1 MTYGL
6 SSKRSR
12 SRRTRRLSWATL
24 VGLAGVT
31 LLGATGCDTVARIS
45 FSERRFNDVQPV
57 SFSSAGGQ
65 CEGLTQGG
73 EIGFVLMA
81 SDNTPIKPGEA
92 ISQGVVNLDRNSF
105 SFADGA
111 VYSTPERVC
120 ASTDEC
126 PDSFLC
132 GVGQDGAQD
141 LGNRCHI
148 TTTVAAASDPEFIG
162 KDQASHAFGVLVS
175 RAGSWRGFLPSE
187 VGALNLVANELT
199 DNQYAVIAGPDVRP
213 RPARATDNN
222 RRRYSALSGLV
233 TNWNNV
239 ASIVRESGR
248 ESLFGLWTYGG
259 SSGTIFSHVN
269 ATSGGSLW
277 TGSLRGAQSAE
288 EDMKSESINEG
299 SRNFL
304 YGAILKVLDQGFTD
318 ARVADFESRTL
329 VVLTDSPDSFQSTN
343 NSAQNVITRAN
354 ELGVS
359 IMLVHVDPALDNNLL
374 RDDFIYYQGK
384 PTCASDDE
392 CRNYETCRQP
402 QFFRSANNTQND
414 SIDYPG
420 MNHLDSAFCLPTR
433 DEKGRIGPVAEFQE
447 IACSTGGTYN
457 YVPAAEIPLMR
468 NALEHLPAYVEA
480 GWTVDVSLSATDTD
494 VLFPG
499 EAFRLQS
506 VMSVDVG
513 SSNGTFNFAQK
524 GSVSG
529 ASGLDPAAA
538 DTRATFFT
546 AE

>member
-45 FSERRFNDVQPV
+45 FSERRFNNVQPV
-57 SFSSAGGQ
+57 SFGAAGGQ

-81 SDNTPIKPGEA
+81 NDNTPIKPGEA
-92 ISQGVVNLDRNSF
+92 ISQGTVNLDRNSVTF
-105 SFADGA
+105 NDGA
-111 VYSTPERVC
+111 VYATPDRVC
-120 ASTDEC
+120 ASAGEC

-132 GVGQDGAQD
+132 GVGQQGAED
-141 LGNRCHI
+141 IGDRCYV
-148 TTTVAAASDPEFIG
+148 TSTVSAASDPQFIG
-162 KDQASHAFGVLVS
+162 QDQASHAFGVLVS

-187 VGALNLVANELT
+187 VAALDRVANEMTGGEYPVL
-199 DNQYAVIAGPDVRP
+199 AGPDTPP
-213 RPARATDNN
+213 RGGRATDGNN
-222 RRRYSALSGLV
+222 RRYSALSGLV
-233 TNWNNV
+233 SNWGDV
-239 ASIVRESGR
+239 SSLVRESGR

-269 ATSGGSLW
+269 ATTGGQLW
-277 TGSLRGAQSAE
+277 TGNIPGVDSAVR
-288 EDMKSESINEG
+288 DMTSENISEG
-299 SRNFL
+299 NRNFL
-304 YGAILKVLDQGFTD
+304 YGAILTVLDQGFTD
-318 ARVADFESRTL
+318 TRVADFESRTL
-329 VVLTDSPDSFQSTN
+329 VVLTDSPDAFQSTS

-384 PTCASDDE
+384 PTCTSDDE

-402 QFFRSANNTQND
+402 QFFRTPNSPAD
-414 SIDYPG
+414 SVQYPA
-420 MNHLDSAFCLPTR
+420 DTEAAYCLPTR
-433 DEKGRIGPVAEFQE
+433 DENGRIGPVAEFQE
-447 IACSTGGTYN
+447 IACATGGTYS

-480 GWTVDVSLSATDTD
+480 GWTVDVSLGATDTD

-513 SSNGTFNFAQK
+513 STNDTFSFAQK

-529 ASGLDPAAA
+529 ASGADPAAA